1 MAGIDQITKEIL
13 DEASKKADKLISDA
27 YAKAENIKAKAQEE
41 ADAVSAKSAAK
52 AEEESKAVLLRAES
66 QAGLRRR
73 QTLLSARQ
81 DIISDVIEAAKK
93 KLSEQSDG
101 DYFAMIAKLL
111 EKNTAEG
118 EGVLS
123 FSAKDLKR
131 LPSDFASLASKIA
144 AENNGK
150 ITIAEEAAD
159 IEDGF
164 ILSYG
169 GIEENCTLKALF
181 ADKEDELR
189 DCVHSVLWQ

>member
-1 MAGIDQITKEIL
+1 MNIDKFTRKSKEAIMELEKTAL
-13 DEASKKADKLISDA
+13 DFG
-27 YAKAENIKAKAQEE
+27 NQEI
-41 ADAVSAKSAAK
+41 D
-52 AEEESKAVLLRAES
+52 EEHLLYVLLTQEDS
-66 QAGLRRR
+66 L
-73 QTLLSARQ
+73 
-81 DIISDVIEAAKK
+81 
-93 KLSEQSDG
+93 
-101 DYFAMIAKLL
+101 IAKLL

-131 LPSDFASLASKIA
+131 LPSDFASKASEIA
-144 AENNGK
+144 AKNNGK
-150 ITIAEEAAD
+150 IKIADEAAD

-181 ADKEDELR
+181 SEKEDELR

>member
-1 MAGIDQITKEIL
+1 
-13 DEASKKADKLISDA
+13 
-27 YAKAENIKAKAQEE
+27 
-41 ADAVSAKSAAK
+41 
-52 AEEESKAVLLRAES
+52 
-66 QAGLRRR
+66 
-73 QTLLSARQ
+73 
-81 DIISDVIEAAKK
+81 
-93 KLSEQSDG
+93 
-101 DYFAMIAKLL
+101 MIAKLL

>member
-66 QAGLRRR
+66 QAGRRRR

-81 DIISDVIEAAKK
+81 DIISGVIEAAKK